1 MSDEPVNGN
10 EAEQGPGEVLD
21 GHEIGVMMMRQLT
34 DLVDSW
40 ANVLEAVAQNGVDPT
55 PLLHT
60 LARTLRATADELDP
74 VDS

>member
-1 MSDEPVNGN
+1 MSDEAANGDG
-10 EAEQGPGEVLD
+10 AEQGPGEVLD

-55 PLLHT
+55 PLLRV
-60 LARTLRATADELDP
+60 LAQTLRATADQLDP
-74 VDS
+74 VPT

>member
-1 MSDEPVNGN
+1 MSDEGANGD
-10 EAEQGPGEVLD
+10 EGELGEGDIID

-60 LARTLRATADELDP
+60 LAQTLRATADELDP
-74 VDS
+74 VA